1 MKLPFKDIA
10 NRCNVS
16 SCGHVRNESRTCTA
30 YSAIT
35 ATNSQELVDNLEL
48 RARMKDLFEL
58 ILKHCQSVDIEREY
72 NLEQDL

>member
-1 MKLPFKDIA
+1 MKLPFQDIA
-10 NRCNVS
+10 NRWNLS
-16 SCGHVRNESRTCTA
+16 SGGHVRNESRTCTVDC
-30 YSAIT
+30 AIS

-58 ILKHCQSVDIEREY
+58 ILKHCQSVDIEKEY